1 LFGGVDMNTVVKVVS
16 EDGRITRACHNDL
29 QVLTGEIGDNKD
41 NDRKI
46 ICALCTLDDWILQ

>member
-1 LFGGVDMNTVVKVVS
+1 VS

-46 ICALCTLDDWILQ
+46 ICELLYFGSLDPAVENVKYCN

>member
-1 LFGGVDMNTVVKVVS
+1 MDTVVKVVS